1 MGVRKTDPRVVRTR
15 AAVTSAARALF
26 LDRGY
31 AGTTMDDIA
40 AHAGITK
47 RTLYNNYEDKEQLFM
62 EIVSEA
68 TTFAE
73 TFARDL
79 PGMLG
84 EASSAVELRASLQEF
99 ALCLARAIVRDE
111 VISLRRL
118 LVGEA
123 RTFPSLG
130 RHYFKRAPTQVIVS
144 LSREFSRLRD
154 IGLLLIEDERRAA
167 MQFAYLVVGAPLD
180 QAMLTGKIPPDEE
193 VRACAHEGVVTFLSR
208 YQNSTI
214 QKSTRR

>member
-1 MGVRKTDPRVVRTR
+1 MGSRKTDPRVVRTR
-15 AAVTSAARALF
+15 AAVMSAARVLF
-26 LDRGY
+26 LARGY

-40 AHAGITK
+40 EHAGITK
-47 RTLYNNYEDKEQLFM
+47 RTLYNNYADKEQLFM
-62 EIVSEA
+62 EIVSDA

-79 PGMLG
+79 PTMLG
-84 EASSAVELRASLQEF
+84 AASRAVDLRAGLQEF
-99 ALCLARAIVRDE
+99 ALRLARAIVRDE

-130 RHYFKRAPTQVIVS
+130 RHYFKRAPAQVITS
-144 LSREFSRLRD
+144 LASEFARLRD
-154 IGLLLIEDERRAA
+154 IGLLVMEDERRAA

-193 VRACAHEGVVTFLSR
+193 VRSCALEGVATFLAR
-208 YQNSTI
+208 YENTT
-214 QKSTRR
+214 KAKPERR